1 MRDEILKLL
10 KESEVPLTELNI
22 QDKLSEKVSLDKLC
36 EELRT
41 MEKCGDLYVT
51 KKGKYTVYENTH
63 LKVGKLSVSK
73 KGFGFVIMEN
83 EPDIHI
89 KKENMN
95 GAIHNDLVA
104 CEYISEEEGRIVK
117 IIDRSF
123 DTIIGE
129 YTIDTDNK
137 GKIILDDTRM
147 KIDIIIDEKNRN
159 GAMPGHKVIVKPYTQ
174 IGNNKYYGEV
184 DKKELTSAA
193 IKGMM
198 NYLSDDYSMYFTE
211 DEKNDFNERL
221 NGVYTGLG
229 VEITNDA
236 SNNAMIVT
244 VFDNSSAKDA
254 NLKPGDIIAKINGE
268 DVLGLGK
275 EEVVKKIKGKNN
287 YSFNMSVLR
296 DNNLIDVKV
305 VTKSITLSS
314 VTSSVIEKDNEK
326 IGYIYISIFALNT
339 YDQFK
344 KQLEELEKMKITSLI
359 IDVRSNTGG
368 HLTSVTSIL
377 DLFLNKTDVLYQI
390 KSKDKIKKVYGTE
403 TSTRKYPI
411 VVLTN
416 ELSASASEILASAL
430 KEAYGAKTVGIKT
443 FGKGTMQ
450 NMLDLENGGMI
461 KVTTE
466 EWLTSKGNKINK
478 EGVPVDYEVKL
489 DEKYASN
496 PSKETDNQLQKAIEV
511 LTKANN

>member
-1 MRDEILKLL
+1 MEENEKKKSNKTSKTN
-10 KESEVPLTELNI
+10 KEKQVKKSVN
-22 QDKLSEKVSLDKLC
+22 KSKNNEKINKEKSKEQVKNNKKKEVSLVEEQKVKKILVKEEDKKKL
-36 EELRT
+36 EEKN
-41 MEKCGDLYVT
+41 EVVKT
-51 KKGKYTVYENTH
+51 KNIFKRLLNKLNPEENKFNF
-63 LKVGKLSVSK
+63 L
-73 KGFGFVIMEN
+73 E
-83 EPDIHI
+83 
-89 KKENMN
+89 
-95 GAIHNDLVA
+95 
-104 CEYISEEEGRIVK
+104 
-117 IIDRSF
+117 
-123 DTIIGE
+123 
-129 YTIDTDNK
+129 
-137 GKIILDDTRM
+137 IILLMFMAFVVGVFASQAISLKIPILNNTTVIEDTSELTRVYNL
-147 KIDIIIDEKNRN
+147 II
-159 GAMPGHKVIVKPYTQ
+159 
-174 IGNNKYYGEV
+174 NKYYGEV

-244 VFDNSSAKDA
+244 VFDNSSAKEA

-344 KQLEELEKMKITSLI
+344 EQLEELEKMKITSLI

-377 DLFLNKTDVLYQI
+377 DLFLNKTDVMYQI

-489 DEKYASN
+489 DDKYASN

>member
-1 MRDEILKLL
+1 MEE
-10 KESEVPLTELNI
+10 KEKKKSNKTSKTN
-22 QDKLSEKVSLDKLC
+22 KEKQVKKSVNKSKNNEKINKEKSKEQVKNNKKKEVSLVEEQKVKKILVKEEDKKKL
-36 EELRT
+36 EEKN
-41 MEKCGDLYVT
+41 EVVKT
-51 KKGKYTVYENTH
+51 KNIFKRLLNKLNPEENKFNF
-63 LKVGKLSVSK
+63 L
-73 KGFGFVIMEN
+73 E
-83 EPDIHI
+83 
-89 KKENMN
+89 
-95 GAIHNDLVA
+95 
-104 CEYISEEEGRIVK
+104 
-117 IIDRSF
+117 
-123 DTIIGE
+123 
-129 YTIDTDNK
+129 
-137 GKIILDDTRM
+137 IILLMFMAFVVGVFASQAISLKIPILNNTTVIEDTSELTRVYNL
-147 KIDIIIDEKNRN
+147 IINR
-159 GAMPGHKVIVKPYTQ
+159 
-174 IGNNKYYGEV
+174 YYGEV

-244 VFDNSSAKDA
+244 VFDNSSAKEA

-344 KQLEELEKMKITSLI
+344 EQLEELEKMKITSLI

-390 KSKDKIKKVYGTE
+390 KSKDKIKKVYGTDA
-403 TSTRKYPI
+403 STRKYPI

>member
-1 MRDEILKLL
+1 MEE
-10 KESEVPLTELNI
+10 KEKKKSNKTSKTN
-22 QDKLSEKVSLDKLC
+22 KEKQVKKSVNKSKNNEKINKEKSKEQVKNNKKKEVSLVEEQKVKKILVKEEDKKKL
-36 EELRT
+36 EEKN
-41 MEKCGDLYVT
+41 EVVKT
-51 KKGKYTVYENTH
+51 KNIFKRLLNKLNPEENKFNF
-63 LKVGKLSVSK
+63 L
-73 KGFGFVIMEN
+73 E
-83 EPDIHI
+83 
-89 KKENMN
+89 
-95 GAIHNDLVA
+95 
-104 CEYISEEEGRIVK
+104 
-117 IIDRSF
+117 
-123 DTIIGE
+123 
-129 YTIDTDNK
+129 
-137 GKIILDDTRM
+137 IILLMFMAFVVGVFASQAISLKIPILNNTTVIEDTSELTRVYNL
-147 KIDIIIDEKNRN
+147 II
-159 GAMPGHKVIVKPYTQ
+159 
-174 IGNNKYYGEV
+174 NKYYGEV

-275 EEVVKKIKGKNN
+275 EEVVKKIKGKSN

-344 KQLEELEKMKITSLI
+344 EQLEELEKMKITSLI

-461 KVTTE
+461 EVTTE

-496 PSKETDNQLQKAIEV
+496 PT
-511 LTKANN
+511 

>member
-1 MRDEILKLL
+1 MEE
-10 KESEVPLTELNI
+10 KEKKKSNKTSKTN
-22 QDKLSEKVSLDKLC
+22 KEKQVKKSVNKSKNNEKINKEKSKEQAKNNKKKEVSLVEEQKVKKILVKEEDKKKL
-36 EELRT
+36 EEKN
-41 MEKCGDLYVT
+41 EVVKT
-51 KKGKYTVYENTH
+51 KNIFKRLLNKLNPEENKFNF
-63 LKVGKLSVSK
+63 L
-73 KGFGFVIMEN
+73 E
-83 EPDIHI
+83 
-89 KKENMN
+89 
-95 GAIHNDLVA
+95 
-104 CEYISEEEGRIVK
+104 
-117 IIDRSF
+117 
-123 DTIIGE
+123 
-129 YTIDTDNK
+129 
-137 GKIILDDTRM
+137 IILLMFMAFVVGVFASQAISLKIPILNNTTVIEDTSELTRVYNL
-147 KIDIIIDEKNRN
+147 II
-159 GAMPGHKVIVKPYTQ
+159 
-174 IGNNKYYGEV
+174 NKYYGEV

-275 EEVVKKIKGKNN
+275 EEVVKKIKGKSN

-344 KQLEELEKMKITSLI
+344 EQLEELEKMKITSLI

-390 KSKDKIKKVYGTE
+390 KSKDKIKKVYGTDA
-403 TSTRKYPI
+403 STRKYPI

>member
-1 MRDEILKLL
+1 
-10 KESEVPLTELNI
+10 
-22 QDKLSEKVSLDKLC
+22 
-36 EELRT
+36 
-41 MEKCGDLYVT
+41 
-51 KKGKYTVYENTH
+51 
-63 LKVGKLSVSK
+63 
-73 KGFGFVIMEN
+73 
-83 EPDIHI
+83 
-89 KKENMN
+89 
-95 GAIHNDLVA
+95 
-104 CEYISEEEGRIVK
+104 
-117 IIDRSF
+117 
-123 DTIIGE
+123 
-129 YTIDTDNK
+129 
-137 GKIILDDTRM
+137 
-147 KIDIIIDEKNRN
+147 
-159 GAMPGHKVIVKPYTQ
+159 
-174 IGNNKYYGEV
+174 
-184 DKKELTSAA
+184 
-193 IKGMM
+193 MM

-344 KQLEELEKMKITSLI
+344 EQLEELEKMKITSLI

-390 KSKDKIKKVYGTE
+390 KSKDKIKKVYGTDA
-403 TSTRKYPI
+403 STRKYPI

>member
-1 MRDEILKLL
+1 M
-10 KESEVPLTELNI
+10 KE
-22 QDKLSEKVSLDKLC
+22 KEKKKSNKTSKTNKEKQVKKSVNKSKNNEKINKEKSKEQVKNNKKKEVSLVEEQKVKKILVKEEDKKKL
-36 EELRT
+36 EEKN
-41 MEKCGDLYVT
+41 EVVKT
-51 KKGKYTVYENTH
+51 KNIFKRLLNKLNPEENKFNF
-63 LKVGKLSVSK
+63 L
-73 KGFGFVIMEN
+73 E
-83 EPDIHI
+83 
-89 KKENMN
+89 
-95 GAIHNDLVA
+95 
-104 CEYISEEEGRIVK
+104 
-117 IIDRSF
+117 
-123 DTIIGE
+123 
-129 YTIDTDNK
+129 
-137 GKIILDDTRM
+137 IILLMFMAFVVGVFASQAISLKIPILNNTTVIEDTSELTRVYNL
-147 KIDIIIDEKNRN
+147 II
-159 GAMPGHKVIVKPYTQ
+159 
-174 IGNNKYYGEV
+174 NKYYGEV

-344 KQLEELEKMKITSLI
+344 EQLEELEKMKITSLI

>member
-1 MRDEILKLL
+1 MEE
-10 KESEVPLTELNI
+10 KEKKKSNKTSKTN
-22 QDKLSEKVSLDKLC
+22 KEKQVKKSVNKSKNNEKINKEKSKEQVKNNKKKEVSLVEEQKVKKILVKEEDKKKL
-36 EELRT
+36 EEKN
-41 MEKCGDLYVT
+41 EVVKT
-51 KKGKYTVYENTH
+51 KNIFKRLLNKLNPEENKFNF
-63 LKVGKLSVSK
+63 L
-73 KGFGFVIMEN
+73 E
-83 EPDIHI
+83 
-89 KKENMN
+89 
-95 GAIHNDLVA
+95 
-104 CEYISEEEGRIVK
+104 
-117 IIDRSF
+117 
-123 DTIIGE
+123 
-129 YTIDTDNK
+129 
-137 GKIILDDTRM
+137 IILLMFMAFVVGVFASQAISLKIPILNNTTVIEDTSELTRVYNL
-147 KIDIIIDEKNRN
+147 II
-159 GAMPGHKVIVKPYTQ
+159 
-174 IGNNKYYGEV
+174 NKYYGEV

-244 VFDNSSAKDA
+244 VFDNSSAKEA

-344 KQLEELEKMKITSLI
+344 EQLEELEKMKITSLI

-377 DLFLNKTDVLYQI
+377 DLFLNKTDVMYQI

-478 EGVPVDYEVKL
+478 DGVPVDYEVKL

-496 PSKETDNQLQKAIEV
+496 PSEETDNQLQKAIEV

>member
-1 MRDEILKLL
+1 MEENEKKKSNKTSKTN
-10 KESEVPLTELNI
+10 KEKQVKKSVN
-22 QDKLSEKVSLDKLC
+22 KSKNNEKINKEKSKEQVKNNKKKEVSLVEEQKVKKILVKEEDKKKL
-36 EELRT
+36 EEKN
-41 MEKCGDLYVT
+41 EVVKT
-51 KKGKYTVYENTH
+51 KNIFKRLLNKLNPEENKFNF
-63 LKVGKLSVSK
+63 L
-73 KGFGFVIMEN
+73 E
-83 EPDIHI
+83 
-89 KKENMN
+89 
-95 GAIHNDLVA
+95 
-104 CEYISEEEGRIVK
+104 
-117 IIDRSF
+117 
-123 DTIIGE
+123 
-129 YTIDTDNK
+129 
-137 GKIILDDTRM
+137 IILLMFMAFVVGVFASQAISLKIPILNNTTVIEDTSELTRVYNL
-147 KIDIIIDEKNRN
+147 II
-159 GAMPGHKVIVKPYTQ
+159 
-174 IGNNKYYGEV
+174 NKYYGEV

-244 VFDNSSAKDA
+244 VFDNSSAKEA

-275 EEVVKKIKGKNN
+275 EEVVKKIKGKSN

-344 KQLEELEKMKITSLI
+344 EQLEELEKMKITSLI

-377 DLFLNKTDVLYQI
+377 DLFLNKTDVMYQI
-390 KSKDKIKKVYGTE
+390 KSKDKIKKVYGTD

>member
-1 MRDEILKLL
+1 MEE
-10 KESEVPLTELNI
+10 KEKKKSNKTSKTN
-22 QDKLSEKVSLDKLC
+22 KEKQVKKSVNKSKNNEKINKEKSKEQVKANKKKEVSLV
-36 EELRT
+36 EEQ
-41 MEKCGDLYVT
+41 K
-51 KKGKYTVYENTH
+51 
-63 LKVGKLSVSK
+63 
-73 KGFGFVIMEN
+73 
-83 EPDIHI
+83 I
-89 KKENMN
+89 KKILVKEEDKKKLEEKNEVVKTKNIFKRLLNKLNPEENKFN
-95 GAIHNDLVA
+95 FL
-104 CEYISEEEGRIVK
+104 E
-117 IIDRSF
+117 
-123 DTIIGE
+123 
-129 YTIDTDNK
+129 
-137 GKIILDDTRM
+137 IILLMFMAFVVGVFASQAISLKIPILNNTTVIEDTSELTRVYNL
-147 KIDIIIDEKNRN
+147 II
-159 GAMPGHKVIVKPYTQ
+159 
-174 IGNNKYYGEV
+174 NKYYGEV

-344 KQLEELEKMKITSLI
+344 EQLEELEKMKITSLI

-377 DLFLNKTDVLYQI
+377 DLFLNKTDVMYQI

>member
-1 MRDEILKLL
+1 MEE
-10 KESEVPLTELNI
+10 KEKKKSNKTSKTN
-22 QDKLSEKVSLDKLC
+22 KEKQVKKSVNKSKNNEKINKEKSKEQVKNNKKKEVSLVEEQKVKKILVKEEDKKKL
-36 EELRT
+36 EEKN
-41 MEKCGDLYVT
+41 EVVKT
-51 KKGKYTVYENTH
+51 KNIFKRLLNKLNPEENKFNF
-63 LKVGKLSVSK
+63 L
-73 KGFGFVIMEN
+73 E
-83 EPDIHI
+83 
-89 KKENMN
+89 
-95 GAIHNDLVA
+95 
-104 CEYISEEEGRIVK
+104 
-117 IIDRSF
+117 
-123 DTIIGE
+123 
-129 YTIDTDNK
+129 
-137 GKIILDDTRM
+137 IILLMFMAFVVGVFASQAISLKIPILNNTTVIEDTSELTRVYNL
-147 KIDIIIDEKNRN
+147 II
-159 GAMPGHKVIVKPYTQ
+159 
-174 IGNNKYYGEV
+174 NKYYGEV

-339 YDQFK
+339 YVQFK

-377 DLFLNKTDVLYQI
+377 DLFLNKTDVLYQV

>member
-1 MRDEILKLL
+1 MEE
-10 KESEVPLTELNI
+10 KEKKKSNKTSKTN
-22 QDKLSEKVSLDKLC
+22 KEKQVKKSVNKSKNNEKINKEKSKEQVKANKKKEVSLVEEQKVKKILVKEEDKKKL
-36 EELRT
+36 EEKN
-41 MEKCGDLYVT
+41 EVAKT
-51 KKGKYTVYENTH
+51 KNIFKRLLNKLNPEENKFNF
-63 LKVGKLSVSK
+63 L
-73 KGFGFVIMEN
+73 E
-83 EPDIHI
+83 
-89 KKENMN
+89 
-95 GAIHNDLVA
+95 
-104 CEYISEEEGRIVK
+104 
-117 IIDRSF
+117 
-123 DTIIGE
+123 
-129 YTIDTDNK
+129 
-137 GKIILDDTRM
+137 IILLMFMAFVVGVFASQAISLKIPILNNTTVIEDTSELTRVYNL
-147 KIDIIIDEKNRN
+147 II
-159 GAMPGHKVIVKPYTQ
+159 
-174 IGNNKYYGEV
+174 NKYYGEV

-275 EEVVKKIKGKNN
+275 EEVVKKIKGKSN

-296 DNNLIDVKV
+296 DDNLIDVKV

-377 DLFLNKTDVLYQI
+377 DLFLNKTDVMYQI

>member
-1 MRDEILKLL
+1 MEE
-10 KESEVPLTELNI
+10 KEKKKSNKTSKTN
-22 QDKLSEKVSLDKLC
+22 KEKQVKKSVNKSKNNEKINKEKSKEQVKNNKKKEVSLVEEQKVKKILVKEEDKKKL
-36 EELRT
+36 EEKN
-41 MEKCGDLYVT
+41 EVVKT
-51 KKGKYTVYENTH
+51 KNIFKRLLNKLNPEENKFNF
-63 LKVGKLSVSK
+63 L
-73 KGFGFVIMEN
+73 E
-83 EPDIHI
+83 
-89 KKENMN
+89 
-95 GAIHNDLVA
+95 
-104 CEYISEEEGRIVK
+104 
-117 IIDRSF
+117 
-123 DTIIGE
+123 
-129 YTIDTDNK
+129 
-137 GKIILDDTRM
+137 IILLMFMAFVVGVFASQAISLKIPILNNTTVIEDTSELTRVYNL
-147 KIDIIIDEKNRN
+147 II
-159 GAMPGHKVIVKPYTQ
+159 
-174 IGNNKYYGEV
+174 NKYYGEV

-344 KQLEELEKMKITSLI
+344 EQLEELEKMKITSLI

>member
-1 MRDEILKLL
+1 MEE
-10 KESEVPLTELNI
+10 KEKKKSNKTSKTN
-22 QDKLSEKVSLDKLC
+22 KEKQVKKSVNKSKNNEKINKEKSKEQVKNNKKKEVSLVEEQKVKKILVKEEDKKKL
-36 EELRT
+36 EEKN
-41 MEKCGDLYVT
+41 EVVKT
-51 KKGKYTVYENTH
+51 KNIFKRLLNKLNPEENKFNF
-63 LKVGKLSVSK
+63 L
-73 KGFGFVIMEN
+73 E
-83 EPDIHI
+83 
-89 KKENMN
+89 
-95 GAIHNDLVA
+95 
-104 CEYISEEEGRIVK
+104 
-117 IIDRSF
+117 
-123 DTIIGE
+123 
-129 YTIDTDNK
+129 
-137 GKIILDDTRM
+137 IILLMFMAFVVGVFASQAISLKIPILNNTTVIEDTSELTRVYNL
-147 KIDIIIDEKNRN
+147 II
-159 GAMPGHKVIVKPYTQ
+159 
-174 IGNNKYYGEV
+174 NKYYGEV

-275 EEVVKKIKGKNN
+275 EEVVKKIKGKSN

-344 KQLEELEKMKITSLI
+344 EQLEELEKMKITSLI

-377 DLFLNKTDVLYQI
+377 DLFLNKTDVMYQI
-390 KSKDKIKKVYGTE
+390 KSKDKIKKVYGTDA
-403 TSTRKYPI
+403 STRKYPI

>member
-1 MRDEILKLL
+1 MEE
-10 KESEVPLTELNI
+10 KEKKKSNKTSKTN
-22 QDKLSEKVSLDKLC
+22 KEKQVKKSVNKSKNNEKINKEKSKEQVKANKKKEVSLVEEQKVKKILVKEEDKKKL
-36 EELRT
+36 EEKN
-41 MEKCGDLYVT
+41 EVVKT
-51 KKGKYTVYENTH
+51 KNIFKRLLNKLNPEENKFNF
-63 LKVGKLSVSK
+63 L
-73 KGFGFVIMEN
+73 E
-83 EPDIHI
+83 
-89 KKENMN
+89 
-95 GAIHNDLVA
+95 
-104 CEYISEEEGRIVK
+104 
-117 IIDRSF
+117 
-123 DTIIGE
+123 
-129 YTIDTDNK
+129 
-137 GKIILDDTRM
+137 IILLMFMAFIVGVFASQAISLKIPILNNTTVIEDTSELTRVYNL
-147 KIDIIIDEKNRN
+147 II
-159 GAMPGHKVIVKPYTQ
+159 
-174 IGNNKYYGEV
+174 NKYYGEV

-275 EEVVKKIKGKNN
+275 EEVVKKIKGKSN

-344 KQLEELEKMKITSLI
+344 EQLEELEKMKITSLI

-368 HLTSVTSIL
+368 HLTSITSIL

>member
-1 MRDEILKLL
+1 MEE
-10 KESEVPLTELNI
+10 KEKKKSNKTSKTN
-22 QDKLSEKVSLDKLC
+22 KEKQVKKSVNKSKNNEKINKEKSKEQVKANKKKEVSLVEEQKVKKILVKEEDKKKL
-36 EELRT
+36 EEKN
-41 MEKCGDLYVT
+41 EVAKT
-51 KKGKYTVYENTH
+51 KNIFKRLLNKLNPEENKFNF
-63 LKVGKLSVSK
+63 L
-73 KGFGFVIMEN
+73 E
-83 EPDIHI
+83 
-89 KKENMN
+89 
-95 GAIHNDLVA
+95 
-104 CEYISEEEGRIVK
+104 
-117 IIDRSF
+117 
-123 DTIIGE
+123 
-129 YTIDTDNK
+129 
-137 GKIILDDTRM
+137 IILLMFMAFVVGVFASQAISLKIPILNNTTVIEDTSELTRVYNL
-147 KIDIIIDEKNRN
+147 IINR
-159 GAMPGHKVIVKPYTQ
+159 
-174 IGNNKYYGEV
+174 YYGEV

-344 KQLEELEKMKITSLI
+344 EQLEELEKMKITSLI

>member
-1 MRDEILKLL
+1 MEE
-10 KESEVPLTELNI
+10 KEKKKSNKTSKTN
-22 QDKLSEKVSLDKLC
+22 KEKQVKKSVNKSKNNEKINKEKSKEQVKNNKKKEVSLVEEQKVKKILVKEEDKKKL
-36 EELRT
+36 EEKN
-41 MEKCGDLYVT
+41 EGAKT
-51 KKGKYTVYENTH
+51 KNIFKRLLNKLNPEENKFNF
-63 LKVGKLSVSK
+63 L
-73 KGFGFVIMEN
+73 E
-83 EPDIHI
+83 
-89 KKENMN
+89 
-95 GAIHNDLVA
+95 
-104 CEYISEEEGRIVK
+104 
-117 IIDRSF
+117 
-123 DTIIGE
+123 
-129 YTIDTDNK
+129 
-137 GKIILDDTRM
+137 IILLMFMAFVVGVFASQAISLKIPILNNTTVIEDTSELTRVYNL
-147 KIDIIIDEKNRN
+147 II
-159 GAMPGHKVIVKPYTQ
+159 
-174 IGNNKYYGEV
+174 NKYYGEV

-275 EEVVKKIKGKNN
+275 EEVVKKIKGKSN

-344 KQLEELEKMKITSLI
+344 EQLEELEKMKITSLI

>member
-1 MRDEILKLL
+1 MEE
-10 KESEVPLTELNI
+10 KEKKKSNKTSKTN
-22 QDKLSEKVSLDKLC
+22 KEKQVKKSVNKSKNNEKINKEKSKEQVKANKKKEVSLVEEQKVKKILVKEEDKKKL
-36 EELRT
+36 EEKN
-41 MEKCGDLYVT
+41 EVAKT
-51 KKGKYTVYENTH
+51 KNIFKRLLNKLNPEENKFNF
-63 LKVGKLSVSK
+63 L
-73 KGFGFVIMEN
+73 E
-83 EPDIHI
+83 
-89 KKENMN
+89 
-95 GAIHNDLVA
+95 
-104 CEYISEEEGRIVK
+104 
-117 IIDRSF
+117 
-123 DTIIGE
+123 
-129 YTIDTDNK
+129 
-137 GKIILDDTRM
+137 IILLMFMAFVVGVFASQAISLKIPILNNTTVIEDTSELTRVYNL
-147 KIDIIIDEKNRN
+147 II
-159 GAMPGHKVIVKPYTQ
+159 
-174 IGNNKYYGEV
+174 NKYYGEV

-344 KQLEELEKMKITSLI
+344 EQLEELEKMKITSLI

>member
-1 MRDEILKLL
+1 MEE
-10 KESEVPLTELNI
+10 KEKKKSNKTSKTN
-22 QDKLSEKVSLDKLC
+22 KEKQVKKSVNKSKNNEKINKEKSKEQVKNNKKKEVSLVEEQKVKKILVKEEDKKKL
-36 EELRT
+36 EEKN
-41 MEKCGDLYVT
+41 EVVKT
-51 KKGKYTVYENTH
+51 KNIFKRLLNKLNPEENKFNF
-63 LKVGKLSVSK
+63 L
-73 KGFGFVIMEN
+73 E
-83 EPDIHI
+83 
-89 KKENMN
+89 
-95 GAIHNDLVA
+95 
-104 CEYISEEEGRIVK
+104 
-117 IIDRSF
+117 
-123 DTIIGE
+123 
-129 YTIDTDNK
+129 
-137 GKIILDDTRM
+137 IILLMFMAFVVGVFASQAISLKIPILNNTTVIEDTSELTRVYNL
-147 KIDIIIDEKNRN
+147 II
-159 GAMPGHKVIVKPYTQ
+159 
-174 IGNNKYYGEV
+174 NKYYGEV

-344 KQLEELEKMKITSLI
+344 EQLEELEKMKITSLI

-489 DEKYASN
+489 DDKYASN

>member
-1 MRDEILKLL
+1 MEENEKKKSNKTSKTN
-10 KESEVPLTELNI
+10 KEKQVKKSVN
-22 QDKLSEKVSLDKLC
+22 KSKNNEKINKEKSKEQVKNNKKKEVSLVEEQKVKKILVKEEDKKKL
-36 EELRT
+36 EEKN
-41 MEKCGDLYVT
+41 EVVKT
-51 KKGKYTVYENTH
+51 KNIFKRLLNKLNPEENKFNF
-63 LKVGKLSVSK
+63 L
-73 KGFGFVIMEN
+73 E
-83 EPDIHI
+83 
-89 KKENMN
+89 
-95 GAIHNDLVA
+95 
-104 CEYISEEEGRIVK
+104 
-117 IIDRSF
+117 
-123 DTIIGE
+123 
-129 YTIDTDNK
+129 
-137 GKIILDDTRM
+137 IILLMFMAFVVGVFASQAISLKIPILNNTTVIEDTSELTRVYNL
-147 KIDIIIDEKNRN
+147 II
-159 GAMPGHKVIVKPYTQ
+159 
-174 IGNNKYYGEV
+174 NKYYGEV

-344 KQLEELEKMKITSLI
+344 EQLEELEKMKITSLI

-377 DLFLNKTDVLYQI
+377 DLFLNKTDVMYQI

-489 DEKYASN
+489 DDKYASN

>member
-1 MRDEILKLL
+1 MEEKEKKKSNKTSKTNKEKQVKKSVNKSKNNEKINKEKSKEQVKNNKKKEVSLVEEQKVKKILVKEEDKKKLEEKNEGAKTKNIFKRLLNKLNPEENKFNFLEIILLMFMAFVVGVFASQAISLKIPILKNTTVI
-10 KESEVPLTELNI
+10 EDTSELT
-22 QDKLSEKVSLDKLC
+22 
-36 EELRT
+36 R
-41 MEKCGDLYVT
+41 
-51 KKGKYTVYENTH
+51 VYN
-63 LKVGKLSVSK
+63 L
-73 KGFGFVIMEN
+73 
-83 EPDIHI
+83 
-89 KKENMN
+89 
-95 GAIHNDLVA
+95 
-104 CEYISEEEGRIVK
+104 
-117 IIDRSF
+117 II
-123 DTIIGE
+123 
-129 YTIDTDNK
+129 
-137 GKIILDDTRM
+137 
-147 KIDIIIDEKNRN
+147 
-159 GAMPGHKVIVKPYTQ
+159 
-174 IGNNKYYGEV
+174 NKYYGEV

-275 EEVVKKIKGKNN
+275 EEVVKKIKGKSN

-344 KQLEELEKMKITSLI
+344 EQLEELEKMKITSLI

>member
-1 MRDEILKLL
+1 MEE
-10 KESEVPLTELNI
+10 KEKKKSNKTSKTN
-22 QDKLSEKVSLDKLC
+22 KEKQVKKSVNKSKNNEKINKEKSKEQVKNNKKKEVSLVEEQKVKKILVKEEDKKKL
-36 EELRT
+36 EEKN
-41 MEKCGDLYVT
+41 EVVKT
-51 KKGKYTVYENTH
+51 KNIFKRLLNKLNPEENKFNF
-63 LKVGKLSVSK
+63 L
-73 KGFGFVIMEN
+73 E
-83 EPDIHI
+83 
-89 KKENMN
+89 
-95 GAIHNDLVA
+95 
-104 CEYISEEEGRIVK
+104 
-117 IIDRSF
+117 
-123 DTIIGE
+123 
-129 YTIDTDNK
+129 
-137 GKIILDDTRM
+137 IILLMFMAFVVGVFASQAISLKIPILNNTTVIEDTSELTRVYNL
-147 KIDIIIDEKNRN
+147 II
-159 GAMPGHKVIVKPYTQ
+159 
-174 IGNNKYYGEV
+174 NKYYGEV

-244 VFDNSSAKDA
+244 VFDNSSAKEA

-305 VTKSITLSS
+305 ATKSITLSS

-344 KQLEELEKMKITSLI
+344 EQLEELEKMKITSLI

-377 DLFLNKTDVLYQI
+377 DLFLNKTDVMYQI

>member
-1 MRDEILKLL
+1 MEE
-10 KESEVPLTELNI
+10 KEKKKSNKTSKTN
-22 QDKLSEKVSLDKLC
+22 KEKQVKKSVNKSKNNEKINKEKSKEQVKNNKKKEVSLVEEQKVKKILVKEEDKKKL
-36 EELRT
+36 EEKN
-41 MEKCGDLYVT
+41 EVVKT
-51 KKGKYTVYENTH
+51 KNIFKRLLNKLNPEENKFNF
-63 LKVGKLSVSK
+63 L
-73 KGFGFVIMEN
+73 E
-83 EPDIHI
+83 
-89 KKENMN
+89 
-95 GAIHNDLVA
+95 
-104 CEYISEEEGRIVK
+104 
-117 IIDRSF
+117 
-123 DTIIGE
+123 
-129 YTIDTDNK
+129 
-137 GKIILDDTRM
+137 IILLMFMAFVVGVFASQAISLKIPILNNTTVIEDTSELTRVYNL
-147 KIDIIIDEKNRN
+147 II
-159 GAMPGHKVIVKPYTQ
+159 
-174 IGNNKYYGEV
+174 NKYYGEV

-244 VFDNSSAKDA
+244 VFDNSSAKEA

-344 KQLEELEKMKITSLI
+344 EQLEELEKMKITSLI

-377 DLFLNKTDVLYQI
+377 DLFLNKTDVMYQI

-489 DEKYASN
+489 DDKYASN

>member
-1 MRDEILKLL
+1 MEE
-10 KESEVPLTELNI
+10 KEKRKSNKTSKTN
-22 QDKLSEKVSLDKLC
+22 KEKQVKKSVNKSKNNEKINKEKSKEQVKNNKKKEVSLVEEQKVKKILVKEEDKKKL
-36 EELRT
+36 EEKN
-41 MEKCGDLYVT
+41 EVVKT
-51 KKGKYTVYENTH
+51 KNIFKRLLNKLNPEENKFNF
-63 LKVGKLSVSK
+63 L
-73 KGFGFVIMEN
+73 E
-83 EPDIHI
+83 
-89 KKENMN
+89 
-95 GAIHNDLVA
+95 
-104 CEYISEEEGRIVK
+104 
-117 IIDRSF
+117 
-123 DTIIGE
+123 
-129 YTIDTDNK
+129 
-137 GKIILDDTRM
+137 IILLMFMAFVVGVFASQAISLKIPILNNTTVIEDTSELTRVYNL
-147 KIDIIIDEKNRN
+147 II
-159 GAMPGHKVIVKPYTQ
+159 
-174 IGNNKYYGEV
+174 NKYYGEV

-344 KQLEELEKMKITSLI
+344 EQLEELEQMKITSLI

>member
-1 MRDEILKLL
+1 MEE
-10 KESEVPLTELNI
+10 KEKKKSNKTSKTN
-22 QDKLSEKVSLDKLC
+22 KEKQVKKSVNKSKNNEKINKEKSKEQVKANKKKEVSLVEEQKVKKILVKEEDKKKL
-36 EELRT
+36 EEKN
-41 MEKCGDLYVT
+41 EVAKT
-51 KKGKYTVYENTH
+51 KNIFKRLLNKLNPEENKFNF
-63 LKVGKLSVSK
+63 L
-73 KGFGFVIMEN
+73 E
-83 EPDIHI
+83 
-89 KKENMN
+89 
-95 GAIHNDLVA
+95 
-104 CEYISEEEGRIVK
+104 
-117 IIDRSF
+117 
-123 DTIIGE
+123 
-129 YTIDTDNK
+129 
-137 GKIILDDTRM
+137 IILLMFMAFVVGVFASQAISLKIPILNNTTVIEDTSELTRVYNL
-147 KIDIIIDEKNRN
+147 IINR
-159 GAMPGHKVIVKPYTQ
+159 
-174 IGNNKYYGEV
+174 YYGEV

-344 KQLEELEKMKITSLI
+344 EQLEELEKMKITSLI

-390 KSKDKIKKVYGTE
+390 KSKDKIKKVYGTDA
-403 TSTRKYPI
+403 STRKYPI

>member
-1 MRDEILKLL
+1 MEE
-10 KESEVPLTELNI
+10 KEKKKSNKTSKTN
-22 QDKLSEKVSLDKLC
+22 KEKQVKKSVNKSKNNEKINKEKSKEQVKNNKKKEVSLVEEQKVKKILVKEEDKKKL
-36 EELRT
+36 EEKN
-41 MEKCGDLYVT
+41 EGAKT
-51 KKGKYTVYENTH
+51 KNIFKRLLNKLNPEENKFNF
-63 LKVGKLSVSK
+63 L
-73 KGFGFVIMEN
+73 E
-83 EPDIHI
+83 
-89 KKENMN
+89 
-95 GAIHNDLVA
+95 
-104 CEYISEEEGRIVK
+104 
-117 IIDRSF
+117 
-123 DTIIGE
+123 
-129 YTIDTDNK
+129 
-137 GKIILDDTRM
+137 IILLMFMAFVVGVFASQAISLKIPILNNTTVIEDTSELTRVYNL
-147 KIDIIIDEKNRN
+147 II
-159 GAMPGHKVIVKPYTQ
+159 
-174 IGNNKYYGEV
+174 NKYYGEV

>member
-1 MRDEILKLL
+1 MEE
-10 KESEVPLTELNI
+10 KEKKKSNKTSKTN
-22 QDKLSEKVSLDKLC
+22 KEKQVKKSVNKSKNNEKINKEKSKEQVKNNKKKEVSLVEEQKVKKILVKEEDKKKL
-36 EELRT
+36 EEKN
-41 MEKCGDLYVT
+41 EVVKT
-51 KKGKYTVYENTH
+51 KNIFKRLLNKLNPEENKFNF
-63 LKVGKLSVSK
+63 L
-73 KGFGFVIMEN
+73 E
-83 EPDIHI
+83 
-89 KKENMN
+89 
-95 GAIHNDLVA
+95 
-104 CEYISEEEGRIVK
+104 
-117 IIDRSF
+117 
-123 DTIIGE
+123 
-129 YTIDTDNK
+129 
-137 GKIILDDTRM
+137 IILLMFMAFVVGVFASQAISLKIPILNNTTVIEDTSELTRVYNL
-147 KIDIIIDEKNRN
+147 IINR
-159 GAMPGHKVIVKPYTQ
+159 
-174 IGNNKYYGEV
+174 YYGEV

-275 EEVVKKIKGKNN
+275 EEVVKKIKGKSN

-344 KQLEELEKMKITSLI
+344 EQLEELEKMKITSLI

-478 EGVPVDYEVKL
+478 EGVPVDYEVRL

>member
-1 MRDEILKLL
+1 MEENEKKKSNKTSKTN
-10 KESEVPLTELNI
+10 KEKQVKKSVN
-22 QDKLSEKVSLDKLC
+22 KSKNNEKINKEKSKEQVKNNKKKEVSLVEEQKVKKILVKEEDKKKL
-36 EELRT
+36 EEKN
-41 MEKCGDLYVT
+41 EVVKT
-51 KKGKYTVYENTH
+51 KNIFKRLLNKLNPEENKFNF
-63 LKVGKLSVSK
+63 L
-73 KGFGFVIMEN
+73 E
-83 EPDIHI
+83 
-89 KKENMN
+89 
-95 GAIHNDLVA
+95 
-104 CEYISEEEGRIVK
+104 
-117 IIDRSF
+117 
-123 DTIIGE
+123 
-129 YTIDTDNK
+129 
-137 GKIILDDTRM
+137 IILLMFMAFVVGVFASQAISLKIPILNNTTVIEDTSELTRVYNL
-147 KIDIIIDEKNRN
+147 II
-159 GAMPGHKVIVKPYTQ
+159 
-174 IGNNKYYGEV
+174 NKYYGEV

-275 EEVVKKIKGKNN
+275 EEVVKKIKGKSN

-344 KQLEELEKMKITSLI
+344 EQLEELEKMKITSLI

>member
-1 MRDEILKLL
+1 MEE
-10 KESEVPLTELNI
+10 KEKKKSNKTSKTN
-22 QDKLSEKVSLDKLC
+22 KEKQVKKSVNKSKNNEKINKEKSKEQVKNKKKKEVSLV
-36 EELRT
+36 EEQ
-41 MEKCGDLYVT
+41 K
-51 KKGKYTVYENTH
+51 
-63 LKVGKLSVSK
+63 
-73 KGFGFVIMEN
+73 
-83 EPDIHI
+83 I
-89 KKENMN
+89 KKILVKEEDKKKLEEKNEVVKTKNIFKRLLNKLNPEENKFN
-95 GAIHNDLVA
+95 FL
-104 CEYISEEEGRIVK
+104 E
-117 IIDRSF
+117 
-123 DTIIGE
+123 
-129 YTIDTDNK
+129 
-137 GKIILDDTRM
+137 IILLMFMAFVVGVFASQAISLKIPILNNTTVIEDTSELTRVYNL
-147 KIDIIIDEKNRN
+147 II
-159 GAMPGHKVIVKPYTQ
+159 
-174 IGNNKYYGEV
+174 NKYYGEV

-344 KQLEELEKMKITSLI
+344 EQLEELEKMKITSLI

-377 DLFLNKTDVLYQI
+377 DLFLNKTDVMYQI

-489 DEKYASN
+489 DDKYASN

>member
-1 MRDEILKLL
+1 MEE
-10 KESEVPLTELNI
+10 KEKKKSNKTSKTN
-22 QDKLSEKVSLDKLC
+22 KEKQVKKSVNKSKNNEKINKEKSKEQVKANKKKEVSLVEEQKVKKILVKEEDKKKL
-36 EELRT
+36 EEKN
-41 MEKCGDLYVT
+41 EVAKT
-51 KKGKYTVYENTH
+51 KNIFKRLLNKLNPEENKFNF
-63 LKVGKLSVSK
+63 L
-73 KGFGFVIMEN
+73 E
-83 EPDIHI
+83 
-89 KKENMN
+89 
-95 GAIHNDLVA
+95 
-104 CEYISEEEGRIVK
+104 
-117 IIDRSF
+117 
-123 DTIIGE
+123 
-129 YTIDTDNK
+129 
-137 GKIILDDTRM
+137 IILLMFMAFVVGVFASQAISLKIPILNNTTVIEDTSELTRVYNL
-147 KIDIIIDEKNRN
+147 II
-159 GAMPGHKVIVKPYTQ
+159 
-174 IGNNKYYGEV
+174 NKYYGEV

-344 KQLEELEKMKITSLI
+344 EQLEELEKMKITSLI

-377 DLFLNKTDVLYQI
+377 DLFLNKTDVMYQI

>member
-1 MRDEILKLL
+1 MEE
-10 KESEVPLTELNI
+10 KEKKKSNKTSKTN
-22 QDKLSEKVSLDKLC
+22 KEKQVKKSVNKSKNNEKINKEKSKEQVKANKKKEVSLVEEQKVKKILVKEEDKKKL
-36 EELRT
+36 EEKN
-41 MEKCGDLYVT
+41 EVVKT
-51 KKGKYTVYENTH
+51 KNIFKRLLNKLNPEENKFNF
-63 LKVGKLSVSK
+63 L
-73 KGFGFVIMEN
+73 E
-83 EPDIHI
+83 
-89 KKENMN
+89 
-95 GAIHNDLVA
+95 
-104 CEYISEEEGRIVK
+104 
-117 IIDRSF
+117 
-123 DTIIGE
+123 
-129 YTIDTDNK
+129 
-137 GKIILDDTRM
+137 IILLMFMAFVVGVFASQAISLKIPILNNTTVIEDTSELTRVYNL
-147 KIDIIIDEKNRN
+147 II
-159 GAMPGHKVIVKPYTQ
+159 
-174 IGNNKYYGEV
+174 NKYYGEV

-275 EEVVKKIKGKNN
+275 EEVVKKIKGKSN

-344 KQLEELEKMKITSLI
+344 EQLEELEKMKITSLI

-390 KSKDKIKKVYGTE
+390 KSKDKIKKVYGTDA
-403 TSTRKYPI
+403 STRKYPI

>member
-1 MRDEILKLL
+1 MEE
-10 KESEVPLTELNI
+10 KEKKKSNKTSKTN
-22 QDKLSEKVSLDKLC
+22 KEKQVKKSVNKSKNNEKINKEKSKEQVKNNKKKEVSLVEEQKVKKILVKEEDKKKL
-36 EELRT
+36 EEKN
-41 MEKCGDLYVT
+41 EVVKT
-51 KKGKYTVYENTH
+51 KNIFKRLLNKLNPEENKFNF
-63 LKVGKLSVSK
+63 L
-73 KGFGFVIMEN
+73 E
-83 EPDIHI
+83 
-89 KKENMN
+89 
-95 GAIHNDLVA
+95 
-104 CEYISEEEGRIVK
+104 
-117 IIDRSF
+117 
-123 DTIIGE
+123 
-129 YTIDTDNK
+129 
-137 GKIILDDTRM
+137 IILLMFMAFVVGVFASQAISLKIPILNNTTVIEDTSELTRVYNL
-147 KIDIIIDEKNRN
+147 IINR
-159 GAMPGHKVIVKPYTQ
+159 
-174 IGNNKYYGEV
+174 YYGEV

-244 VFDNSSAKDA
+244 VFDNSSAKEA

-344 KQLEELEKMKITSLI
+344 EQLEELEKMKITSLI

-377 DLFLNKTDVLYQI
+377 DLFLNKTDVMYQI

>member
-1 MRDEILKLL
+1 MEE
-10 KESEVPLTELNI
+10 KEKKKSNKTSKTN
-22 QDKLSEKVSLDKLC
+22 KEKQVKKSVNKSKNNEKINKEKSKEQVKANKKKEVSLV
-36 EELRT
+36 EEQ
-41 MEKCGDLYVT
+41 K
-51 KKGKYTVYENTH
+51 
-63 LKVGKLSVSK
+63 
-73 KGFGFVIMEN
+73 
-83 EPDIHI
+83 I
-89 KKENMN
+89 KKILVKEEDKKKLEEKNEVAKTKNIFKRLLNKLNPEENKFN
-95 GAIHNDLVA
+95 FL
-104 CEYISEEEGRIVK
+104 E
-117 IIDRSF
+117 
-123 DTIIGE
+123 
-129 YTIDTDNK
+129 
-137 GKIILDDTRM
+137 IILLMFMAFVVGVFASQAISLKIPILNNTTVIEDTSELTRVYNL
-147 KIDIIIDEKNRN
+147 II
-159 GAMPGHKVIVKPYTQ
+159 
-174 IGNNKYYGEV
+174 NKYYGEV

-344 KQLEELEKMKITSLI
+344 EQLEELEKMKITSLI

-390 KSKDKIKKVYGTE
+390 KSKDKIKKVYGTDA
-403 TSTRKYPI
+403 STRKYPI

>member
-1 MRDEILKLL
+1 MEE
-10 KESEVPLTELNI
+10 KEKKKSNKTSKTN
-22 QDKLSEKVSLDKLC
+22 KEKQVKKSVNKSKNNEKINKEKSKEQVKNNKKKEVSLVEEQKVKKILVKEEDKKKL
-36 EELRT
+36 EEKN
-41 MEKCGDLYVT
+41 EVVKT
-51 KKGKYTVYENTH
+51 KNIFKRLLNKLNPEENKFNF
-63 LKVGKLSVSK
+63 L
-73 KGFGFVIMEN
+73 E
-83 EPDIHI
+83 
-89 KKENMN
+89 
-95 GAIHNDLVA
+95 
-104 CEYISEEEGRIVK
+104 
-117 IIDRSF
+117 
-123 DTIIGE
+123 
-129 YTIDTDNK
+129 
-137 GKIILDDTRM
+137 IILLMFMAFVVGVFASQAISLKIPILNNTTVIEDTSELTRVYNL
-147 KIDIIIDEKNRN
+147 IINR
-159 GAMPGHKVIVKPYTQ
+159 
-174 IGNNKYYGEV
+174 YYGEV

-305 VTKSITLSS
+305 VTKSIILSS

-344 KQLEELEKMKITSLI
+344 EQLEELEKMKITSLI

-377 DLFLNKTDVLYQI
+377 DLFLNKTDVLYQV

>member
-1 MRDEILKLL
+1 MEE
-10 KESEVPLTELNI
+10 KEKKKSNKTSKTN
-22 QDKLSEKVSLDKLC
+22 KEKQVKKSVNKSKNNEKINKEKSKEQVKANKKKEVSLVEEQKVKKILVKEEDKKKL
-36 EELRT
+36 EEKN
-41 MEKCGDLYVT
+41 EVVKT
-51 KKGKYTVYENTH
+51 KNIFKRLLNKLNPEENKFNF
-63 LKVGKLSVSK
+63 L
-73 KGFGFVIMEN
+73 E
-83 EPDIHI
+83 
-89 KKENMN
+89 
-95 GAIHNDLVA
+95 
-104 CEYISEEEGRIVK
+104 
-117 IIDRSF
+117 
-123 DTIIGE
+123 
-129 YTIDTDNK
+129 
-137 GKIILDDTRM
+137 IILLMFMAFVVGVFASQAISLKIPILNNTTVIEDTSELTRVYNL
-147 KIDIIIDEKNRN
+147 II
-159 GAMPGHKVIVKPYTQ
+159 
-174 IGNNKYYGEV
+174 NKYYGEV

-275 EEVVKKIKGKNN
+275 EEVVKKIKGKSN

-296 DNNLIDVKV
+296 DDNLIDVKV

>member
-1 MRDEILKLL
+1 MEE
-10 KESEVPLTELNI
+10 KEKKKSNKTSKTN
-22 QDKLSEKVSLDKLC
+22 KEKQVKKSVNKSKNNEKINKEKSKEQVKNNKKKEVSLVEEQKVKKILVKEEDKKKL
-36 EELRT
+36 EEKN
-41 MEKCGDLYVT
+41 EVVKT
-51 KKGKYTVYENTH
+51 KNIFKRLLNKLNPEENKFNF
-63 LKVGKLSVSK
+63 L
-73 KGFGFVIMEN
+73 E
-83 EPDIHI
+83 
-89 KKENMN
+89 
-95 GAIHNDLVA
+95 
-104 CEYISEEEGRIVK
+104 
-117 IIDRSF
+117 
-123 DTIIGE
+123 
-129 YTIDTDNK
+129 
-137 GKIILDDTRM
+137 IILLMFMAFVVGVFASQAISLKIPILNNTTVIEDTSELTRVYNL
-147 KIDIIIDEKNRN
+147 II
-159 GAMPGHKVIVKPYTQ
+159 
-174 IGNNKYYGEV
+174 NKYYGEV

-275 EEVVKKIKGKNN
+275 EEVVKKIKGKSN

-344 KQLEELEKMKITSLI
+344 EQLEELEKMKITSLI

>member
-1 MRDEILKLL
+1 MEENEKKKSNKTSKTN
-10 KESEVPLTELNI
+10 KEKQVKKSVN
-22 QDKLSEKVSLDKLC
+22 KSKNNEKINKEKSKEQVKNNKKKEVSLVEEQKVKKILVKEEDKKKL
-36 EELRT
+36 EEKN
-41 MEKCGDLYVT
+41 EVVKT
-51 KKGKYTVYENTH
+51 KNIFKRLLNKLNPEENKFNF
-63 LKVGKLSVSK
+63 L
-73 KGFGFVIMEN
+73 E
-83 EPDIHI
+83 
-89 KKENMN
+89 
-95 GAIHNDLVA
+95 
-104 CEYISEEEGRIVK
+104 
-117 IIDRSF
+117 
-123 DTIIGE
+123 
-129 YTIDTDNK
+129 
-137 GKIILDDTRM
+137 IILLMFMAFVVGVFASQAISLKIPILNNTTVIEDTSELTRVYNL
-147 KIDIIIDEKNRN
+147 II
-159 GAMPGHKVIVKPYTQ
+159 
-174 IGNNKYYGEV
+174 NKYYGEV

-344 KQLEELEKMKITSLI
+344 EQLEELEKMKITSLI

-496 PSKETDNQLQKAIEV
+496 PSEETDNQLQKAIEV

>member
-1 MRDEILKLL
+1 MEE
-10 KESEVPLTELNI
+10 KEKKKSNKTSKTN
-22 QDKLSEKVSLDKLC
+22 KEKQVKKSVNKSKNNEKINKEKSKEQVKANKKKEVSLVEEQKVKKILVKEEDKKKL
-36 EELRT
+36 EEKN
-41 MEKCGDLYVT
+41 EVVKT
-51 KKGKYTVYENTH
+51 KNIFKRLLNKLNPEENKFNF
-63 LKVGKLSVSK
+63 L
-73 KGFGFVIMEN
+73 E
-83 EPDIHI
+83 
-89 KKENMN
+89 
-95 GAIHNDLVA
+95 
-104 CEYISEEEGRIVK
+104 
-117 IIDRSF
+117 
-123 DTIIGE
+123 
-129 YTIDTDNK
+129 
-137 GKIILDDTRM
+137 IILLMFMAFVVGVFASQAISLKIPILNNTTVIEDTSELTRVYNL
-147 KIDIIIDEKNRN
+147 II
-159 GAMPGHKVIVKPYTQ
+159 
-174 IGNNKYYGEV
+174 NKYYGEV

-390 KSKDKIKKVYGTE
+390 KSKDKIKKVYGTDA
-403 TSTRKYPI
+403 STRKYPI